1 MWQIILELQTLA
13 EADGYE
19 WFISDRGDGET
30 WFFINTTIPVG
41 DDGGLW
47 GPHIVLTESTTETA
61 SALYAAVMVTAPG

>member
-1 MWQIILELQTLA
+1 MWEIIFELQVLA

-47 GPHIVLTESTTETA
+47 GPHIVLTESMTD
-61 SALYAAVMVTAPG
+61 SPNSLYDAVMATAPN